1 MPDGPVEDALDELY
15 AADPSEFVAT
25 RKRLAATV
33 REVGDKAGARIVQAA
48 RRPSTSAWALNQ
60 LARREPQLVEGL
72 LDTSNAL
79 YAAQT
84 RGSNKPEVLR
94 DAIRTHRD
102 ALDAATDAALAVL
115 GERANDGFRGEIV
128 STLRAV
134 STSEEIERQLRT
146 GRLVREASA
155 SGFPDAAGLTLVPDL
170 RDSKPREKPK
180 GPKRAPTRPER
191 SQTDDAAAEAERERE
206 ARRRAD
212 VEAKET
218 ARKDAEIAAAD
229 ADRAEALVVELEDQ
243 LKAARRELTEAR
255 VRSRKAKSK
264 LRDLK

>member
-1 MPDGPVEDALDELY
+1 MPDGPLEDALDELY

-25 RKRLAATV
+25 RKRLSGAV
-33 REVGDKAGARIVQAA
+33 RDAGDKAGAKLLQGA

-60 LARREPQLVEGL
+60 LARREPQLVESL
-72 LDTSNAL
+72 LDASSAL

-84 RGSNKPEVLR
+84 RGSNQPDVLR
-94 DAIRTHRD
+94 DAIRAHRD

-115 GERANDGFRGEIV
+115 GERANDSFRGEIV

-134 STSEEIERQLRT
+134 STSEEVERQFRS
-146 GRLVREASA
+146 GRLVREAAS

-170 RDSKPREKPK
+170 PASRPRDKPK
-180 GPKRAPTRPER
+180 AKPAAKRRER
-191 SQTDDAAAEAERERE
+191 SEAAGADADTARERE

-212 VEAKET
+212 LEAAET
-218 ARKDAEIAAAD
+218 ARADAEAAAAD
-229 ADRAEALVVELEDQ
+229 ADRAEARVVELEDE
-243 LKAARRELTEAR
+243 LKAARRELTDAR

-264 LRDLK
+264 FRDLR